1 MKVRTYNSVPL
12 KLDNPKA
19 LVEKIKS
26 ESSAAAAF
34 GGGGSEH
41 VKGMYLLVGGRHG
54 IEQLLGSASGGA
66 FVGDDLTAKMIRVNR
81 KKLTKTVTVICVA
94 SNRVW
99 GGLGANGKC
108 QTIDA
113 GQGSIPFSQ
122 ISGGMWRGEAKAVE
136 DILGAAGF

>member
-26 ESSAAAAF
+26 ESDTAT
-34 GGGGSEH
+34 GGSSEH

-54 IEQLLGSASGGA
+54 IEQFLNSASGGA

-81 KKLTKTVTVICVA
+81 KKLSKTVTVICIA

-99 GGLGANGKC
+99 AGSGADGKW
-108 QTIDA
+108 QKIA
-113 GQGSIPFSQ
+113 SGQGSIPFSQ
-122 ISGGMWRGEAKAVE
+122 ISGGMWGGEAKTMT

>member
-12 KLDNPKA
+12 PLDNPKA

-26 ESSAAAAF
+26 EGDVAASF

-41 VKGMYLLVGGRHG
+41 VRGMYLLVGGRHG

-66 FVGDDLTAKMIRVNR
+66 FVGDDLTAYMIRVNR

-94 SNRVW
+94 PNRVW
-99 GGLGANGKC
+99 SGSGANGKW
-108 QTIDA
+108 QKIAT

-122 ISGGMWRGEAKAVE
+122 IAGGMWGGEAKTMN

>member
-12 KLDNPKA
+12 PLDNPKA

-26 ESSAAAAF
+26 ESDAAA
-34 GGGGSEH
+34 GGSSEH

-54 IEQLLGSASGGA
+54 IEQFLNAASGGA
-66 FVGDDLTAKMIRVNR
+66 FLGDDLVAKMIRVNR
-81 KKLTKTVTVICVA
+81 KRLSKTVTVICIA

-99 GGLGANGKC
+99 GGSGANGKWSK
-108 QTIDA
+108 IA
-113 GQGSIPFSQ
+113 SGQGSIPFSQ
-122 ISGGMWRGEAKAVE
+122 ISEGMWGGEAKTMT